1 VEKLFNKLK
10 VFIMEKYVPRL
21 QKKFSAEIVANMMKR
36 FGYKNVMQVPRLKKI
51 NLNIGV
57 GEALQDP
64 KALENAINDLGTIT
78 GQKAYYRSAKKSI
91 SNFKLRQGMKIGAAV
106 TLRGQRMYEFLDRF
120 INLVI
125 PRIRDFRGLSD
136 KSFDGRGN
144 YSLGVQEQIIF
155 PEINVDKIDKIRGM
169 NITIVTDAKSDE
181 EAYELLKSFGMPFRQ

>member
-1 VEKLFNKLK
+1 
-10 VFIMEKYVPRL
+10 MEKYVPRL
-21 QKKFSAEIVANMMKR
+21 QKKFSEEIVSNLMKR

-64 KALENAINDLGTIT
+64 KALENAINDLSTIT
-78 GQKAYYRSAKKSI
+78 GQRPYYRSAKKSI

-144 YSLGVQEQIIF
+144 YSIGVQEQIIF

>member
-1 VEKLFNKLK
+1 
-10 VFIMEKYVPRL
+10 MEKYVPRL